1 MTQKPNTTKAAADKL
16 VKNIRRKTRQTCSA
30 EEKTRIVLAGLRG
43 EESIPV
49 LCRREGI
56 AESLYY
62 SWSKEFLE
70 AGKRRLS
77 GDTSRQATSP
87 EVKELRPESLAL
99 KECVADLSL

>member
-49 LCRREGI
+49 LCRPLPGRVMQSMIPRGGRHRREPALQLVEGV
-56 AESLYY
+56 SG
-62 SWSKEFLE
+62 SWQAPFVGRYISSGHL
-70 AGKRRLS
+70 AGSER
-77 GDTSRQATSP
+77 TSA
-87 EVKELRPESLAL
+87 
-99 KECVADLSL
+99 